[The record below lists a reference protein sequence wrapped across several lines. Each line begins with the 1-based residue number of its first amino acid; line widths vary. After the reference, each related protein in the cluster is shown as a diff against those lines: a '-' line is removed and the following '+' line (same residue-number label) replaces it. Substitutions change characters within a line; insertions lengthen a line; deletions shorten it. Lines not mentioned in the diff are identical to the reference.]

1 VTDGNGTAAAGT
13 AASGRAAH
21 EPTHAAGEGAPAS
34 PGPVSAADK
43 TVAAVLGEIVW
54 LMSQSAEF
62 KQYLVADLE
71 WLAMPPILLRQ
82 FRLFYHE
89 GRPVAAVLYGRVSEE
104 VERRLDAGA
113 PTLRP
118 QDWQSGEKLRVV
130 KTIAPFGGGEAFA
143 KETLA
148 ALAGAGPQGA
158 GTGLQEQY
166 DDRLAHG
173 DGQTLP
179 AD

>member
-1 VTDGNGTAAAGT
+1 MASGVADGLSGGDGTAAPGAEAPEGAAGRQAGAGGAGT
-13 AASGRAAH
+13 AN
-21 EPTHAAGEGAPAS
+21 
-34 PGPVSAADK
+34 ADK

-62 KQYLVADLE
+62 KQYLIADLE
-71 WLAMPPILLRQ
+71 WLAMPPILLGQ
-82 FRLFYHE
+82 FRIFYHE

-130 KTIAPFGGGEAFA
+130 KTVAPFGGGEGFA
-143 KETLA
+143 KETL
-148 ALAGAGPQGA
+148 GAVEGQDRKEQLERGA
-158 GTGLQEQY
+158 K
-166 DDRLAHG
+166 
-173 DGQTLP
+173 
-179 AD
+179 

>member
-1 VTDGNGTAAAGT
+1 MSGGNGNGASGAGGPGGPAGKPAGGPAAGPAT
-13 AASGRAAH
+13 AG
-21 EPTHAAGEGAPAS
+21 
-34 PGPVSAADK
+34 ADK

-118 QDWQSGEKLRVV
+118 QDWQSGQKLRVV

-143 KETLA
+143 KETLREA
-148 ALAGAGPQGA
+148 SK
-158 GTGLQEQY
+158 
-166 DDRLAHG
+166 
-173 DGQTLP
+173 
-179 AD
+179 

>member
-1 VTDGNGTAAAGT
+1 MASGVADGSSGGDGT
-13 AASGRAAH
+13 AASG
-21 EPTHAAGEGAPAS
+21 AGTPEGAAACA
-34 PGPVSAADK
+34 GVGADK

-118 QDWQSGEKLRVV
+118 QDWQSGQKLRVV

-143 KETLA
+143 KETLREA
-148 ALAGAGPQGA
+148 SK
-158 GTGLQEQY
+158 
-166 DDRLAHG
+166 
-173 DGQTLP
+173 
-179 AD
+179 

>member
-1 VTDGNGTAAAGT
+1 MSSGNGTAPSGTGVPEGAGGQAAAGP
-13 AASGRAAH
+13 AM
-21 EPTHAAGEGAPAS
+21 AG
-34 PGPVSAADK
+34 ADK

-54 LMSQSAEF
+54 LMTQSAEF
-62 KQYLVADLE
+62 RQYLVADLE

-89 GRPVAAVLYGRVSEE
+89 GRPAAAVLYARVSEE
-104 VERRLDAGA
+104 VGCRLDAGA

-143 KETLA
+143 KETL
-148 ALAGAGPQGA
+148 GAIEGQSWDEGPERGA
-158 GTGLQEQY
+158 T
-166 DDRLAHG
+166 
-173 DGQTLP
+173 
-179 AD
+179 